1 MRKTFRLSLVIAATV
16 LLAGCG
22 GDNGDYSKYVTL
34 GDYKNL
40 SAKLAVEKVTD
51 EELKNYE
58 QEQLNSYVSYED
70 AEGPVEEGQLV
81 AISLLAKEGDEIVYD
96 FTEEGYELVVGQ
108 KDFGV
113 QVDEAL
119 TGRMIGDVLDL
130 TVSYDDDF
138 EDVSLCGKEIGYHI
152 EIQSISDVIYPELTN
167 EFVKETFGEASVDA
181 WRDTLKEEL
190 RSEHQAEA
198 EEYLRSDLAQQAVAG
213 SQITGYPKELYKQ
226 KRESVQADYQSYADM
241 FGCSLEDVYEM
252 LGVDDEKLKQEYLDE
267 TNRTMVLAMIRQQEN
282 LALSDEQM
290 QEKLKEYAKEN
301 DYDSVENL
309 LSDYEEED
317 LRQYFLNE
325 MTLDFLEDHANIEV
339 SEE

>member
-1 MRKTFRLSLVIAATV
+1 MF
-16 LLAGCG
+16 
-22 GDNGDYSKYVTL
+22 
-34 GDYKNL
+34 
-40 SAKLAVEKVTD
+40 
-51 EELKNYE
+51 
-58 QEQLNSYVSYED
+58 
-70 AEGPVEEGQLV
+70 
-81 AISLLAKEGDEIVYD
+81 
-96 FTEEGYELVVGQ
+96 
-108 KDFGV
+108 
-113 QVDEAL
+113 
-119 TGRMIGDVLDL
+119 
-130 TVSYDDDF
+130 
-138 EDVSLCGKEIGYHI
+138 
-152 EIQSISDVIYPELTN
+152 
-167 EFVKETFGEASVDA
+167 
-181 WRDTLKEEL
+181 
-190 RSEHQAEA
+190 
-198 EEYLRSDLAQQAVAG
+198 LRSDLAQQAVAG

-267 TNRTMVLAMIRQQEN
+267 SNRTMVLAMIRQQEN